1 MVTKGDVSPSFG
13 AGVGERQVGG
23 TRVALEEHV
32 GGADGAAVVWV
43 FGYTS
48 NEAVK

>member
-1 MVTKGDVSPSFG
+1 MGDASPSFG
-13 AGVGERQVGG
+13 AGVKERQVGG
-23 TRVALEEHV
+23 IGLALEGHV
-32 GGADGAAVVWV
+32 GGADGAVVVWV